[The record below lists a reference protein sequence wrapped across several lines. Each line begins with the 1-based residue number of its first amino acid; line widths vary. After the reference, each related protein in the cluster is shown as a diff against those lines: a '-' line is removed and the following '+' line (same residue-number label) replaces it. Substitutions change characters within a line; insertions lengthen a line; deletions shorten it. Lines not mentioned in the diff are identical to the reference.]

1 MAVKRTT
8 GRRKAAQETPQF
20 HCRDCANSYDWQERA
35 LDGHLILCRCPHRK
49 QGGKYLIFL
58 SDPQCEHFKPRQD
71 NGKETTA
78 V

>member
-1 MAVKRTT
+1 M
-8 GRRKAAQETPQF
+8 
-20 HCRDCANSYDWQERA
+20 
-35 LDGHLILCRCPHRK
+35 DGHLILCRCPHRK

-58 SDPQCEHFKPRQD
+58 SDPQCEHFKHRQD